1 MYRLVRAGHNSHISF
16 EKFLYFVTVVVVVAF
31 RFVYFFPLH
40 CSICYYKLFGVEA
53 FLAYHHLLQIVTLE
67 QKVRFLPRF
76 VLVKLPLF
84 ALFTENNLR
93 NFACAIAC

>member
-1 MYRLVRAGHNSHISF
+1 MSF
-16 EKFLYFVTVVVVVAF
+16 EKFLYFVTVVVVAF

-40 CSICYYKLFGVEA
+40 CSICYYKRFCVEA
-53 FLAYHHLLQIVTLE
+53 FFAYHHLLQIVTLK

-93 NFACAIAC
+93 NFACAIAR